1 MKTANEILKGDP
13 VKSTLFGKFYE
24 KIVSAWLDEKKGF
37 EHLKGKP
44 RIYWEYVKFVEGDG
58 DPALKYNDVLK
69 KNKNE
74 KQFCT
79 PDGIFK
85 KDEKFYIW
93 EAKNWPNWEEARK
106 GKKPLDQLR
115 DVLFSLP
122 FILAARAD
130 YRTKIYNIDGIL
142 FSWWSKPEGSTPE
155 ELESLLIN
163 VRALI
168 APRTFEL
175 FYTADVL
182 DECITNQYPWYLEII
197 KEERARIDTLFKDL
211 LGQATPEIDRKAF

>member
-1 MKTANEILKGDP
+1 MKDI
-13 VKSTLFGKFYE
+13 
-24 KIVSAWLDEKKGF
+24 
-37 EHLKGKP
+37 
-44 RIYWEYVKFVEGDG
+44 EGDS
-58 DPALKYNDVLK
+58 DPALNDVLK
-69 KNKNE
+69 KYKDE

-85 KDEKFYIW
+85 KSEKFYIW
-93 EAKNWPNWEEARK
+93 EAKNWPNWEEKRK

-130 YRTKIYNIDGIL
+130 YQTKIYNIDGIL
-142 FSWWSKPEGSTPE
+142 FSWWSKPEGLKPE
-155 ELESLLIN
+155 ELESLLRD
-163 VRALI
+163 VSALI

-182 DECITNQYPWYLEII
+182 EDCITNQYPWYLEII
-197 KEERARIDTLFKDL
+197 KGERARIDTLFKDL
-211 LGQATPEIDRKAF
+211 LGQANPEIDRKLENHPRT